1 MTKCD
6 LIVII
11 LARMSGVIIKFVSGK
26 TRLLAME
33 SLKEALKLPDG
44 ENPMHVR
51 YDRIGKR

>member
-1 MTKCD
+1 
-6 LIVII
+6 
-11 LARMSGVIIKFVSGK
+11 MSGVIIKFVSGK

-44 ENPMHVR
+44 ENPMHPNAVR